1 MARPPELSDA
11 RGAEWQPLWEL
22 SNQYEHPYW
31 KEYGSEATKAGHGG
45 GDYFIMR
52 DFALAVSGK
61 IDPPID
67 VYDAATWSSVF
78 PISMENV
85 NRMGEPLKIPDF
97 RKNR

>member
-1 MARPPELSDA
+1 
-11 RGAEWQPLWEL
+11 
-22 SNQYEHPYW
+22 
-31 KEYGSEATKAGHGG
+31 
-45 GDYFIMR
+45 MR

-85 NRMGEPLKIPDF
+85 KRVGEPLEIPDF